1 MKKLLISLATVAL
14 SVTPAF
20 AGVQHNIADVH
31 EFASSNFPGAQQ
43 MYDGKYWTFTG
54 AVRTVEEDSTAVVT
68 PGSYFS
74 GAVHCNYEPGKF
86 AHVTS
91 NFREGT
97 LVSISGKVSIT
108 NVFFGTYVKIDN
120 CTIKELV

>member
-1 MKKLLISLATVAL
+1 MKKLFITLATILVG
-14 SVTPAF
+14 VTPAV
-20 AGVQHNIADVH
+20 AGVQHNISDVH
-31 EFASSNFPGAQQ
+31 EFASSNFPGAQRK
-43 MYDGKYWTFTG
+43 YDGKYWTFTG
-54 AVRTVEEDSTAVVT
+54 AVRTVSEDSTSVVN

-86 AHVTS
+86 AHVTA

-97 LVSISGKVSIT
+97 LVSVSGKVSLT
-108 NVFFGTYVKIDN
+108 NVFFGTYVKIEN